1 MDTEQPPQPSHLRS
15 PTIDSSL
22 HTPLHRRRS
31 ESDLTDHTRGH
42 IPPTARVDGHRYTPF
57 LPSELLERPVRFTSY
72 TEEFFSQCHISD
84 VRVVSTPNLPSS
96 TLHLTTFLYRPHS
109 SIAAYHPQIRS
120 WYKNPRDK
128 NKWIVDEPPKRKF
141 NQLPFH
147 FMEWIYTCLPIHQD
161 RVNFAQTSSKPM
173 QAYFKIRCH
182 KYGFGKPLLE
192 VTKKTWIQVWNE
204 VRDHWKTCDVP
215 YCTNAGRNLGD
226 MPFSPPISVETSLS
240 PSGEATPWSTD
251 TSISLS
257 PETSPSQLDIA
268 PTYYQQT
275 ITANPLIEYY
285 IQSEGQVG
293 PDKFLSCRF
302 RKSRKRTSL
311 KEVKDRISDFL
322 HRRPHHLTPPP
333 ENLHDHPSLA
343 YALFNDPPQLSL
355 VVKVNIVSRN
365 WGEIRY
371 GYYVLHNADG
381 ITLLDAMHSLQ
392 LSMNQNIK
400 RFQKIP
406 MYQEML
412 DEDEYK
418 AARDTSAYLR
428 MKRSFSRKVQ
438 KFALRTRPRSVVNDV
453 RYLGYSDEQS
463 KADLSG
469 RYRDWAEFEIWF
481 AAQPVPAPFIDK
493 FSNRSGRVRKK
504 NIAPWNQLHLMS
516 GSALQ
521 VLSNSAL
528 PDFVLQQ
535 TNLPPVSESP
545 WDAIDL
551 PPIPETGFFPRE
563 GPIFDSPTEITPPPE
578 ASGSGIPHGTSKTPK
593 RKHYRFPAGR
603 NIDSRYPV
611 SPNES
616 EESDLLQTPHQPSSS
631 SSSPREIISALQRG
645 QEVHG
650 GQEEEE
656 EAVTTGY
663 ASSGK
668 TYSPPQKPEGYV
680 PVPTPRRRVPLN
692 PIQELSGSGGE
703 ASSTG
708 GALQLGD
715 MLEGT
720 RQQEKQ
726 GGGEEAPTSQ
736 AGQDVS
742 VASSSSIQQSGGA
755 TQPPARSQPP
765 SRSDSPSNDQSGPS
779 SKPGNQN
786 MP

>member
-1 MDTEQPPQPSHLRS
+1 MDPEQPPEPAHLTVR
-15 PTIDSSL
+15 TIDSGL
-22 HTPLHRRRS
+22 HTPLGRRRS
-31 ESDLTDHTRGH
+31 ESDLADHARGQT
-42 IPPTARVDGHRYTPF
+42 PSAVRVGRRRSAPY
-57 LPSELLERPVRFTSY
+57 LPSELSERPIRFASN
-72 TEEFFSQCHISD
+72 TEEFFAQCHISN
-84 VRVVSTPNLPSS
+84 VRVVSTPNLPSC
-96 TLHLTTFLYRPHS
+96 TLLFTNFIYRPLS
-109 SIAAYHPQIRS
+109 SLAAYHPPAQS
-120 WYKNPRDK
+120 WYRNPRDE

-147 FMEWIYTCLPIHQD
+147 FMEWIYTYLPIHQD

-173 QAYFKIRCH
+173 QAYFKIRCL
-182 KYGFGKPLLE
+182 KYGFGRPLLE
-192 VTKKTWIQVWNE
+192 VTRKTWIQVWDE

-215 YCTNAGRNLGD
+215 YCTNAGRNLGS

-251 TSISLS
+251 TGVSVS
-257 PETSPSQLDIA
+257 PNKSPSQLDAASID
-268 PTYYQQT
+268 YYQRT
-275 ITANPLIEYY
+275 TANPLIEYY

-293 PDKFLSCRF
+293 PDKFLGCKF
-302 RKSRKRTSL
+302 RKSRKRISL
-311 KEVKDRISDFL
+311 KEIKDRINDFL
-322 HRRPHHLTPPP
+322 HRRPHHHMPPP

-343 YALFNDPPQLSL
+343 YALLNDPPQSSL
-355 VVKVNIVSRN
+355 VVKVNIVSGN

-406 MYQEML
+406 MYQDML

-418 AARDTSAYLR
+418 AVRDTSAYLR
-428 MKRSFSRKVQ
+428 MKRSFNRKVQ

-453 RYLGYSDEQS
+453 RYLGYSDEQL

-469 RYRDWAEFEIWF
+469 RYKDWAEFETWF

-493 FSNRSGRVRKK
+493 FSNWSGRVRKK
-504 NIAPWNQLHLMS
+504 NLAPWNQLHLMP

-535 TNLPPVSESP
+535 TNLPPVAESP
-545 WDAIDL
+545 WDAIYL
-551 PPIPETGFFPRE
+551 PPMPETGYFPRE

-578 ASGSGIPHGTSKTPK
+578 ASGSCIPHGTPKTPE

-616 EESDLLQTPHQPSSS
+616 EESDLLQTPHQPSGS
-631 SSSPREIISALQRG
+631 SSSPRQNISALQRG
-645 QEVHG
+645 QEGQV

-656 EAVTTGY
+656 EPVTTGY

-692 PIQELSGSGGE
+692 PIQELFGSGGD
-703 ASSTG
+703 ASSGG
-708 GALQLGD
+708 GALQLGG
-715 MLEGT
+715 MLET
-720 RQQEKQ
+720 QQQQEEQ
-726 GGGEEAPTSQ
+726 GGSGETSGSQ
-736 AGQDVS
+736 AGQDVG
-742 VASSSSIQQSGGA
+742 VAPSSSIQQSGGA
-755 TQPPARSQPP
+755 TQPRARSQTS
-765 SRSDSPSNDQSGPS
+765 SRSGSSSNDQSGPS
-779 SKPGNQN
+779 SQPGNQN